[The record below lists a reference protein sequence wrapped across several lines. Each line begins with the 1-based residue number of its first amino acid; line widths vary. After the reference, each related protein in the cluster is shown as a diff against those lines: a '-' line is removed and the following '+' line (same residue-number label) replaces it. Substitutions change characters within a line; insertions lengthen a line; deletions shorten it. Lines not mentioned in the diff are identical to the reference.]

1 MCWICEC
8 YQQWAESNSHRI
20 TPKIQNLWK
29 NCVIMN
35 FNKNVYKSNLWNKY
49 FLFPYLDYQEKNF
62 VNKLSLMV
70 WNYMAAKHLFS
81 ENSVLL
87 EKKNYRHLK
96 GLPVLNH
103 K

>member
-1 MCWICEC
+1 MYELTNI
-8 YQQWAESNSHRI
+8 
-20 TPKIQNLWK
+20 
-29 NCVIMN
+29 
-35 FNKNVYKSNLWNKY
+35 
-49 FLFPYLDYQEKNF
+49 FLFLYLDYQEKKNF

-87 EKKNYRHLK
+87 EKKKYKHLK
-96 GLPVLNH
+96 GLPILNH

>member
-1 MCWICEC
+1 MYVSPMYELTNI
-8 YQQWAESNSHRI
+8 
-20 TPKIQNLWK
+20 
-29 NCVIMN
+29 
-35 FNKNVYKSNLWNKY
+35 
-49 FLFPYLDYQEKNF
+49 FLFLYLDYQEKKNF

-87 EKKNYRHLK
+87 EKKKYKHLK
-96 GLPVLNH
+96 GLPILNH

>member
-1 MCWICEC
+1 
-8 YQQWAESNSHRI
+8 
-20 TPKIQNLWK
+20 
-29 NCVIMN
+29 
-35 FNKNVYKSNLWNKY
+35 
-49 FLFPYLDYQEKNF
+49 
-62 VNKLSLMV
+62 MV